1 MRIIII
7 NVRCFICLGL
17 SMYICLCKGV
27 TDHKIR
33 QVVAEGARS
42 WREVREVTG
51 CSTQCGKCACSAKT
65 VTQQAIKDA
74 LIASVDDLAY
84 AI

>member
-1 MRIIII
+1 
-7 NVRCFICLGL
+7 
-17 SMYICLCKGV
+17 MYICLCKGV

-33 QVVAEGARS
+33 QLVDEGVRS

-51 CSTQCGKCACSAKT
+51 CGTQCGKCACSAKAI
-65 VTQQAIKDA
+65 TQTAIKDT
-74 LIASVDDLAY
+74 LIGSVDDLPY

>member
-1 MRIIII
+1 
-7 NVRCFICLGL
+7 
-17 SMYICLCKGV
+17 MYICLCKGV

-33 QVVAEGARS
+33 ALVADGARS

-51 CSTQCGKCACSAKT
+51 CGTQCGKCACSAKT
-65 VTQQAIKDA
+65 ITQKAIKDT
-74 LIASVDDLAY
+74 LVASAENLAY